1 MKLFNYRKSYEKG
14 SLKVQDIGNN
24 PMDFFVKWFNQAD
37 EFRDI
42 IEPNAMTLST
52 IGDLDYPYSRIVLL
66 KEIKKRSLVFYTNY
80 NSNKVKSIIK
90 NNKVCASFYWPPLER
105 QVIFRGEAHK
115 ISEKESDEYFE
126 SRPFESQASAIVSNQ
141 SQEIIDYDQLLD
153 TFEKFINVNKNKIL
167 KRPDNWGGIEIFI
180 NEIEFWQGR
189 KNRLHN
195 RILCLCKNN
204 SWNYKILSP

>member
-24 PMDFFVKWFNQAD
+24 PMDFFVKWFNEAD

-195 RILCLCKNN
+195 RILCLFKNN
-204 SWNYKILSP
+204 SWNYKIISP